1 MGKKGPL
8 YVAMFKPIGI
18 VFAAIMG
25 ISFLGDSLYL
35 GRYKFLSCLNHK
47 RKVEECFSFAC
58 E

>member
-35 GRYKFLSCLNHK
+35 GRYNFVFMS
-47 RKVEECFSFAC
+47 
-58 E
+58 